1 MNRKEV
7 SEQIGI
13 LNKKLFSSNKELE
26 EMELNLKRKKIE
38 IKKYKNEIAGLKLKL
53 AEIEI
58 EKWKAK
64 KKEGKIPV
72 KKDKK
77 LQEEINSDYYSQ
89 EKKFYDIGTAYADY
103 MAKKVAPYND

>member
-1 MNRKEV
+1 MERKEI
-7 SEQIGI
+7 SEQIGM
-13 LNKKLFSSNKELE
+13 LNRKVFSSSKELE
-26 EMELNLKRKKIE
+26 ELEIKVKRKKIE
-38 IKKYKNEIAGLKLKL
+38 IRKYKNEISSLKLKL